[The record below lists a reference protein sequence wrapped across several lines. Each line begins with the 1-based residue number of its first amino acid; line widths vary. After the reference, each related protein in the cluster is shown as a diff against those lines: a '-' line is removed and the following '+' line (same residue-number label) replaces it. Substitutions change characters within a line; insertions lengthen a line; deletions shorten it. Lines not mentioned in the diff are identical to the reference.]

1 MCAAD
6 AAGAP
11 AAGSS
16 IRYAHSCLAP
26 RCGPKYG
33 HAEACRVAAGPSRA
47 PRPSASSVRR
57 LRCLT
62 AIRPGTHC
70 IAPKPA
76 VDGDNWA
83 SGIEDEYF
91 AYSPAASGT
100 CRVSATQRD
109 TIITVYNECGRWGAR
124 QPLAFQN
131 SEVRPPSVSWACTQ
145 GSKYHLFW
153 NAEYAPGRH
162 SFFVSHSSAGGA
174 RPAASQQPSLP
185 SLLAHARAG
194 GGRPPLEEATQS
206 GGPSRVATEDA
217 AAGLLLAKCAIIG
230 VLFVSLLCGARLASR
245 RCRRSKY
252 REVSATELQT
262 AKYAVSSSYV
272 NAMATAR
279 DPEAD
284 PLARHKA
291 FIDMARGFG
300 VSEDEIARAET
311 SLADLQSRVQS
322 VERPPEG
329 AEGGDTASGG
339 GFSLMPPVVP
349 SAGSPRPIL
358 EAAGGD

>member
-1 MCAAD
+1 M
-6 AAGAP
+6 
-11 AAGSS
+11 
-16 IRYAHSCLAP
+16 
-26 RCGPKYG
+26 
-33 HAEACRVAAGPSRA
+33 
-47 PRPSASSVRR
+47 
-57 LRCLT
+57 
-62 AIRPGTHC
+62 
-70 IAPKPA
+70 
-76 VDGDNWA
+76 
-83 SGIEDEYF
+83 
-91 AYSPAASGT
+91 
-100 CRVSATQRD
+100 SATRLPPQ
-109 TIITVYNECGRWGAR
+109 
-124 QPLAFQN
+124 
-131 SEVRPPSVSWACTQ
+131 VRPPSVSWACTQ

-162 SFFVSHSSAGGA
+162 SFSVSHSSAGGA

-194 GGRPPLEEATQS
+194 GGRPPLEVATQS
-206 GGPSRVATEDA
+206 GGPSRFATEA
-217 AAGLLLAKCAIIG
+217 AAGLLLAKCAIVG
-230 VLFVSLLCGARLASR
+230 VLLVSLLCGARLASR

-311 SLADLQSRVQS
+311 SLADLQSRVQP

>member
-6 AAGAP
+6 AAEAP
-11 AAGSS
+11 AAGSF
-16 IRYAHSCLAP
+16 IRYAHS
-26 RCGPKYG
+26 
-33 HAEACRVAAGPSRA
+33 
-47 PRPSASSVRR
+47 
-57 LRCLT
+57 CLT

-91 AYSPAASGT
+91 AYSPSASGT
-100 CRVSATQRD
+100 CRVSTKQRD

-162 SFFVSHSSAGGA
+162 SFSVSVSHSPAGGA
-174 RPAASQQPSLP
+174 RPAAPQQPSLP

-194 GGRPPLEEATQS
+194 GGRPPLEEVTQRKGKGAS
-206 GGPSRVATEDA
+206 GPSRLATEDA

-230 VLFVSLLCGARLASR
+230 VLLVSLLCGARLASR

-262 AKYAVSSSYV
+262 AQYAVSSSYV
-272 NAMATAR
+272 NAMAMAR
-279 DPEAD
+279 DPEAG

-311 SLADLQSRVQS
+311 SLADLQSHVES